1 MTGVATTG
9 LTRVTVVAPDTRVDL
24 SIPDDVPLADVL
36 PTLLRYVGSDVAAAG
51 AAHGGWALARLGGPA
66 LDTDRTLAQLG
77 VKHGDEL
84 HFTPREAVAP
94 EAVFDDVVD
103 AIAGGVD
110 RSGRRWAAGTTRCC
124 GLAVLAGTALLGAVL
139 LVLAAPAPHL
149 LPGAAA
155 LGIGLLLL
163 ALSAVLARAAG
174 DAGAGLVTAALAA
187 PYGFVAG
194 MLLVAPDRGVT
205 GWGAAPLLTGA
216 VLLVLFLVLGGMA
229 VAIAVP
235 AFVGAGLAAAALA
248 VTALVVL
255 LTGVPPAAAAAV
267 LATVTLA
274 AVPVLPMLAFRLARL
289 PVPTIP
295 TTPDELRDDAVQ
307 VAGADVLARTLLAG
321 RYLTAL
327 LAAAS
332 ALVLGCVPVLLTAD
346 RWTGWV
352 LALVAA
358 ALLLCRA
365 RTFEVLPHRL
375 APLLAGLTALAVLLV
390 GGTVHSPVGGLDT
403 GIRVTVAVTVLVVI
417 GAIAGTYGLAV
428 AGRRTTP
435 VAGRVL
441 DIVEVILGLA
451 VIPLAL
457 DVCGLYALVRALNG

>member
-1 MTGVATTG
+1 VTGVAATG
-9 LTRVTVVAPDTRVDL
+9 LTRVTVVAPQTRVDL
-24 SIPDDVPLADVL
+24 SIPDDVPLADIL
-36 PTLLRYVGSDVAAAG
+36 PTLLRYVGADVAAAG
-51 AAHGGWALARLGGPA
+51 VAHGGWALARLGGPA
-66 LDTDRTLAQLG
+66 LDTDRTPAQLG
-77 VKHGDEL
+77 VKHGEEL

-94 EAVFDDVVD
+94 EVVFDDVVD

-110 RSGRRWAAGTTRCC
+110 RAGRRWAAGTTRCC
-124 GLAVLAGTALLGAVL
+124 GLAVLAGAALLGAAL
-139 LVLAAPAPHL
+139 LALVAPAPHL
-149 LPGAAA
+149 PSGLAA
-155 LGIGLLLL
+155 LGIGLVLL
-163 ALSAVLARAAG
+163 AVSAVLARAAG
-174 DAGAGLVTAALAA
+174 DAGAGLLAAALAA

-194 MLLVAPDRGVT
+194 LLLVAPDTGAT

-216 VLLVLFLVLGGMA
+216 ALLVLFLVLGAMA
-229 VAIAVP
+229 VAVAVP
-235 AFVGAGLAAAALA
+235 VFVGAGTAALALA

-255 LTGVPPAAAAAV
+255 LPGVRPASAAAV

-274 AVPVLPMLAFRLARL
+274 AVPMLPMLAFRLARL

-295 TTPDELRDDAVQ
+295 TTPDELKDDAVQ

-321 RYLTAL
+321 EYLTAL

-332 ALVLGCVPVLLTAD
+332 ALVLGCVPVLIAGD

-358 ALLLCRA
+358 ALLLCRS

-375 APLLAGLTALAVLLV
+375 SPLLAGLAALGVLLV
-390 GGTVHSPVGGLDT
+390 GGTLRSPAGDLPAGT
-403 GIRVTVAVTVLVVI
+403 RVAVAVAILVVI
-417 GAIAGTYGLAV
+417 GAVAGTYGLAV
-428 AGRRTTP
+428 AGRRITP

-441 DIVEVILGLA
+441 DIVEVVLGLA

-457 DVCGLYALVRALNG
+457 DVCGLYSMVRALNG